1 MAGLQTPPWGPEFN
15 ATALRFWQ
23 PSDSTASWAGA
34 CLTSEARVKRAKGLP
49 FAGLTGDPVPLPVAP
64 VDQPA

>member
-15 ATALRFWQ
+15 AIALRFWQ
-23 PSDSTASWAGA
+23 LRDAKDSWAGA
-34 CLTSEARVKRAKGLP
+34 GLTSEARVKRAKGLP
-49 FAGLTGDPVPLPVAP
+49 FAGLMGDPVPLPVAP